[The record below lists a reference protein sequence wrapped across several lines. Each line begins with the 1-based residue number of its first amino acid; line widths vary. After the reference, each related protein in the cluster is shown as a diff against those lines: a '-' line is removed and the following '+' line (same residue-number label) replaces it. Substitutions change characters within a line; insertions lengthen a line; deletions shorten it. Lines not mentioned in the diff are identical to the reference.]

1 MPPGGAKPSGRRT
14 SGADE
19 RRAVEGDARGSAA
32 PFPAGLRGADAG
44 ASRGSG
50 GALPAVDR
58 ALPDRGGPHLPRLGV
73 QSPGT
78 ARRRDRSVQD
88 RDLGGPR
95 LREHLQ
101 RYRRL
106 PDRARARGGSGDLAR
121 AGEEGEPLRAAPLSV
136 LQPGAHP
143 HQASRD
149 PRRDPR
155 ARGRAGDRA
164 ALRHRPKG
172 AAPAPRPAQWT
183 SIPLPFYDNPLLF
196 GHDPARGLL
205 AFRPA
210 ESHVTVYA
218 RHEGLVTATEEP
230 FRPFLLLADPDLLK
244 EFKGDVEV
252 TPLDGAGVYRWLA
265 ECPSWPQALRVR
277 DHCLGVSGQ
286 GLGAPDAPYRFLND
300 PTHQFLLRSG
310 KTSFLGMGFGDL
322 RRMAL
327 DIEVTTAP
335 GFEFPNAA
343 RESDR
348 IIAIAMADSTGFST
362 VLSGAELS
370 EAQLLTEC
378 SRILRE
384 RDPDVLEG
392 HNIFRF
398 DLEYLE
404 ARARRHGVTLAWGRD
419 GSPLRARPARLQV
432 AERAIGFRRYEVA
445 GRHIVDTWML
455 AQLHDVG
462 ARDLPSFGL
471 KDIARHLGV
480 AAADRTYID
489 ASRVA
494 RQLADDADRLMAY
507 AGDDAVETLAI
518 SAILSPPYFAQARLV
533 PFDYQATT
541 LRGSAAKV
549 DALLLREYLR
559 AGRAVPRP
567 RPGQSVG
574 GGLTAIWHQGV
585 AAPVLHV
592 DVTSLYP
599 SLMIGAR
606 VAPACDELG
615 AFLGLLTHLR
625 DVRVAAKRAAQTA
638 ASDEERQHQQALSQ
652 SFKILI
658 NSFYGY
664 LGFSSAH
671 WNDFEA
677 ANRVTADGRAVVTS
691 IVERLRTLGATP
703 VEADTDGVY
712 FTPPPGHAPDDDAR
726 LLDAV
731 AAKLPAGIT
740 LELDGRYPAMF
751 SYKMKTYALLDERGR
766 VTLKGSAFRSRGLEP
781 FQRRL
786 IDELVRLLLAGRRA
800 DAQAVVDRWLGD

>member
-1 MPPGGAKPSGRRT
+1 LF
-14 SGADE
+14 GADPTPGLVAAALADDGRAIRLWIRDGAATRVE
-19 RRAVEGDARGSAA
+19 RVPFTPFVLAADEALLRDAPGLVALTRLEG
-32 PFPAGLRGADAG
+32 
-44 ASRGSG
+44 
-50 GALPAVDR
+50 
-58 ALPDRGGPHLPRLGV
+58 
-73 QSPGT
+73 
-78 ARRRDRSVQD
+78 
-88 RDLGGPR
+88 
-95 LREHLQ
+95 
-101 RYRRL
+101 
-106 PDRARARGGSGDLAR
+106 
-121 AGEEGEPLRAAPLSV
+121 AGEL
-136 LQPGAHP
+136 
-143 HQASRD
+143 
-149 PRRDPR
+149 
-155 ARGRAGDRA
+155 
-164 ALRHRPKG
+164 
-172 AAPAPRPAQWT
+172 
-183 SIPLPFYDNPLLF
+183 
-196 GHDPARGLL
+196 
-205 AFRPA
+205 
-210 ESHVTVYA
+210 
-218 RHEGLVTATEEP
+218 
-230 FRPFLLLADPDLLK
+230 
-244 EFKGDVEV
+244 
-252 TPLDGAGVYRWLA
+252 RWLA
-265 ECPSWPQALRVR
+265 RFGAWSAALAAR
-277 DHCLGVSGQ
+277 DRCREAT
-286 GLGAPDAPYRFLND
+286 GLAANVPEAPYRFFPD
-300 PTHQFLLRSG
+300 PVHQYLVTAGR
-310 KTSFLGMGFGDL
+310 TSFGGLRFGDL
-322 RRMAL
+322 RRLAL
-327 DIEVTTAP
+327 DIEVVTTE
-335 GFEFPNAA
+335 GYEFPSAA
-343 RESDR
+343 REGDR
-348 IIAIAMADSTGFST
+348 IVAIALADSTGFRQ
-362 VLSGAELS
+362 VLRGDRLDEPTLLAE
-370 EAQLLTEC
+370 C
-378 SRILRE
+378 GRIVRE

-392 HNIFRF
+392 HNVFRF
-398 DLEYLE
+398 DLEYIE
-404 ARARRHGVTLAWGRD
+404 ARARRHGVSLAWGRD

-615 AFLGLLTHLR
+615 VFLDLLTHLR
-625 DVRVAAKRAAQTA
+625 DVRVAAKRSAQAAA
-638 ASDEERQHQQALSQ
+638 GDEERRHQLALSQ

-664 LGFSSAH
+664 LGFSAAH

-677 ANRVTADGRAVVTS
+677 ANRVTADGRAIVTS
-691 IVERLRTLGATP
+691 IVDRLRALGATP

-712 FTPPPGHAPDDDAR
+712 FTPPPGHAPEDDAR

-731 AAKLPAGIT
+731 AAGLPAGIT

-800 DAQAVVDRWLGD
+800 DAKAVVDRWLGDFAAHRVDVRVFARTETLQESLEVYRERLAAGLRPAAAAYELAVASGRPVQPGDQISYYVAGRTARVAVNETAKLASSWDPARPDENVEYYQSKVLETWERFRRFTEQDGLVPYMDEAPESPQLSLF